1 MTSTAVP
8 LSRIFGWTLKNK
20 TNETN
25 SKMLK
30 LIPRKTHLLC
40 WDQTGI
46 KAELGGIWIW
56 AAFLLPKLW
65 RCLFVSSFKLQSKGR
80 KVCCYRS
87 PMAGSCCS
95 DLTGLDGKPVL
106 HSTLYFNFRKTIRS
120 LGYHFPWQKSFLGLV
135 SIPLREDTEFSWNKT
150 GLPLKWPRDRGRA
163 VFISAICLSLV
174 FTQVI
179 WV

>member
-1 MTSTAVP
+1 MTSTAVSP
-8 LSRIFGWTLKNK
+8 SRIFGWILKNK

-46 KAELGGIWIW
+46 KAELGCIWIW
-56 AAFLLPKLW
+56 AAFLLPNLW

-87 PMAGSCCS
+87 PMAGSCDS
-95 DLTGLDGKPVL
+95 DSTGLDRKPVL
-106 HSTLYFNFRKTIRS
+106 HLTLNFNFRKTIRS

-135 SIPLREDTEFSWNKT
+135 SIPWREDTEFSWNKT
-150 GLPLKWPRDRGRA
+150 GLPLKWPSDRGRA
-163 VFISAICLSLV
+163 VFIPAICLSLV
-174 FTQVI
+174 FTPVI